1 MTSSVASAGILG
13 KAAGLQESVDIQVS
27 PGHSGDALSSP
38 PLARSAHFG
47 WWCCSLLAQLLE
59 DRLSNLH
66 GPVC

>member
-13 KAAGLQESVDIQVS
+13 KAAGLQESIDIQVS

-38 PLARSAHFG
+38 PLPG
-47 WWCCSLLAQLLE
+47 LLILGGGAQLLE